1 MLRKKW
7 IWLFCCFGLISKEA
21 FFQESFTEILANPNK
36 KVLVAAHRGDWKN
49 FPENSIPG
57 VQSCIQQGIDI
68 VEIDVQETKDGK
80 FVLMHD
86 PSVNRTTNGK
96 GRVSDYLFS
105 EVQRLRLKD
114 RFGDLTDYHVPSLD
128 TILKL
133 CNGKII
139 VNIDKSGGRF
149 QKLFKVIDSLDCGRF
164 VIMKDNADV
173 STFSELN
180 NPTDAYCMP
189 ILSSSRLDVDSFI
202 IEIKPPLVEFILKSD
217 TSRYVTEEWL
227 RFFQEH
233 QCRLWYNAL
242 FKGISGGHVE
252 DKNTIDSWKW
262 FISHGAYIIQTD
274 NPFHLMTYLVENGY
288 HPQPTKYTPRSL
300 NSPPFSEGMRMK
312 QANNSEKSRSEKE
325 SNANKYYKVR
335 KGDTLQSIAKRNHL
349 RIEELLKLNKGLKK
363 GKKIIPGQKIRIK

>member
-1 MLRKKW
+1 MNQKMTLRKKW
-7 IWLFCCFGLISKEA
+7 IWLFWCFSLIAKDA
-21 FFQESFTEILANPNK
+21 FFQETFTEILANPSK

-57 VQSCIQQGIDI
+57 VQSCIQQGVDI
-68 VEIDVQETKDGK
+68 VEIDVQETRDGK

-96 GRVSDYLFS
+96 GKVSDYLFS
-105 EVQRLRLKD
+105 EVQQLRLKD

-149 QKLFKVIDSLDCGRF
+149 QKLYKVIDSLNCDPF
-164 VIMKDNADV
+164 VIMKDNASL
-173 STFSELN
+173 STFSNLN

-202 IEIKPPLVEFILKSD
+202 LKIRPPLVEFILKSD
-217 TSRYVTEEWL
+217 TSRYVTQEWL
-227 RFFQEH
+227 RFYEEH

-242 FKGISGGHVE
+242 FKGIAGGHVE
-252 DKNTIDSWKW
+252 DKNTIESWEW

-274 NPFHLMTYLVENGY
+274 NPFHLMTYLVDKGY
-288 HPQPTKYTPRSL
+288 HPKPSQYFPRSL
-300 NSPPFSEGMRMK
+300 SNPPFSEGLRGSC
-312 QANNSEKSRSEKE
+312 QRP
-325 SNANKYYKVR
+325 
-335 KGDTLQSIAKRNHL
+335 QRN
-349 RIEELLKLNKGLKK
+349 RG
-363 GKKIIPGQKIRIK
+363 